1 VVSVHTK
8 KLALKI
14 FHECIQKK
22 HSECPGHREHP
33 TLGAE
38 QCTCACHLQKK
49 FGDKKEEKGK

>member
-1 VVSVHTK
+1 MHTK
-8 KLALKI
+8 ALALKI

-22 HSECPGHREHP
+22 CGECPGHREHP
-33 TLGAE
+33 TLGSE